1 MKTKDIIL
9 KAMLLNQKKEYWTAK
24 DFQYGDHFVGY
35 EASARMSEIQKDHP
49 EFIKSGKEG
58 KYRTL
63 SIDWNYKDIE
73 KLVEEYAKM

>member
-1 MKTKDIIL
+1 
-9 KAMLLNQKKEYWTAK
+9 
-24 DFQYGDHFVGY
+24 
-35 EASARMSEIQKDHP
+35 MSEIQKDHP

-58 KYRTL
+58 RYRTL